1 MFDTA
6 RQRVIRVIGHKN
18 PDTDSI
24 CSAVAYAWLKNHTD
38 EGTYEPRR
46 AGDISRETAFVLNH
60 FGVDVPRLSVD
71 MRPNISNID
80 IRQEPGVDGGMSMRK
95 AWQRMNERH
104 IDTLVITDE
113 DNNLEGLISVKD
125 IANANMEIF
134 NTSVLGDARTSY
146 SNILEVLDGKMLI
159 GDPDGFVTGGN
170 LHVGTSPEAMA
181 ELVKP
186 GDVVMVSNRYEAQM
200 CAIDYGAQCI
210 VVCMDAAVPDILL
223 KRAKDSGCTVIT
235 THYDTYAASRLITM
249 AAPIGHFCVSKDL
262 VTFHL
267 NTPIEEARRVMASLR
282 HRYFPILDEEG
293 KYCGVVS
300 RRNLLNMHRKKVIIV
315 DHNEMSQAVDG
326 LSEAE
331 VLEII
336 DHHRIGT
343 METSGPVYFRNEP
356 VGCTSTIIYSMFRE
370 KNVEIPKKIA
380 GLMLSA
386 ILSDTMMFHSPT
398 CTMFDKAAAQDLAS
412 IAGED
417 INEYGTKMF
426 EAGEDL
432 TGRTAEDVLYTD
444 FKEFAIGK
452 FTIAVGQGFYMSRKA
467 YDCAT
472 GLISGILENELEHS
486 GKDMLFYLVTSI
498 PDQSSRL
505 LYAGKYAGEVIFEA
519 FGKKSENGM
528 VILDGVVSRKKQFIP
543 PVRERLLARTEP

>member
-1 MFDTA
+1 
-6 RQRVIRVIGHKN
+6 
-18 PDTDSI
+18 
-24 CSAVAYAWLKNHTD
+24 
-38 EGTYEPRR
+38 
-46 AGDISRETAFVLNH
+46 
-60 FGVDVPRLSVD
+60 
-71 MRPNISNID
+71 
-80 IRQEPGVDGGMSMRK
+80 
-95 AWQRMNERH
+95 
-104 IDTLVITDE
+104 
-113 DNNLEGLISVKD
+113 
-125 IANANMEIF
+125 
-134 NTSVLGDARTSY
+134 
-146 SNILEVLDGKMLI
+146 
-159 GDPDGFVTGGN
+159 
-170 LHVGTSPEAMA
+170 
-181 ELVKP
+181 
-186 GDVVMVSNRYEAQM
+186 
-200 CAIDYGAQCI
+200 
-210 VVCMDAAVPDILL
+210 
-223 KRAKDSGCTVIT
+223 
-235 THYDTYAASRLITM
+235 
-249 AAPIGHFCVSKDL
+249 
-262 VTFHL
+262 
-267 NTPIEEARRVMASLR
+267 
-282 HRYFPILDEEG
+282 
-293 KYCGVVS
+293 
-300 RRNLLNMHRKKVIIV
+300 
-315 DHNEMSQAVDG
+315 
-326 LSEAE
+326 
-331 VLEII
+331 
-336 DHHRIGT
+336 
-343 METSGPVYFRNEP
+343 
-356 VGCTSTIIYSMFRE
+356 
-370 KNVEIPKKIA
+370 
-380 GLMLSA
+380 MLSA